1 MIHSTKDWFTPE
13 IIQPLSWK
21 EKNSYVTQFLCLHS
35 RLDPHFS
42 WARLWRSLSFHALK
56 TFPNSRSLKVQCSL
70 TISFLYWG
78 PLLRPLSASELWSFP
93 PSSVLNVRPTWGI
106 SHITSVSLS
115 AQLALISPHEF
126 HVFVFV
132 VVAVGF
138 LVWVFVLLWSEKGL
152 FSPDFIFGFF
162 HLILPISVKESQ
174 PTPPSHSLSL
184 FFLNFPTNSE
194 TSISNS
200 IHLILSL

>member
-1 MIHSTKDWFTPE
+1 MSQTVKG
-13 IIQPLSWK
+13 
-21 EKNSYVTQFLCLHS
+21 
-35 RLDPHFS
+35 
-42 WARLWRSLSFHALK
+42 SFIPCFK

-78 PLLRPLSASELWSFP
+78 PLLRPLSASELWSFS

-106 SHITSVSLS
+106 SHITSVSLF
-115 AQLALISPHEF
+115 AQLALTSPHVF

-138 LVWVFVLLWSEKGL
+138 LVWVFVLLWAEKGL
-152 FSPDFIFGFF
+152 FSPDLIFGFF
-162 HLILPISVKESQ
+162 HLIIPTSVKESQ
-174 PTPPSHSLSL
+174 PAPPFHSLSL
-184 FFLNFPTNSE
+184 LLNFPTNSE

-200 IHLILSL
+200 IHLTLSL